1 MCRHPENGGQEA
13 LAGNAM
19 VDDIQKGPDTML
31 PMRQRIAW
39 IAAIWFVSVAA
50 MAAASWLVKLL
61 VLS

>member
-1 MCRHPENGGQEA
+1 
-13 LAGNAM
+13 M